1 MIHNNGVNCID
12 VAVSGYGSIDY
23 SAWIVETEDGKDLS
37 YGEAAALGGEYVFE
51 PLEVVSRVLQYDDTD
66 TWHRELAVVMNVITW
81 LKA

>member
-51 PLEVVSRVLQYDDTD
+51 PLEVV
-66 TWHRELAVVMNVITW
+66 VVSSSTMIRTPGIANSQ
-81 LKA
+81 